1 MSNIVL
7 PTERRK
13 ATDYNPRLMV
23 LFGKPKCGKSTLMAS
38 LDNNL
43 IIDLEDGYRALDVMC
58 VQARSAADIFQIKA
72 LIDQK
77 NQENGGKNFYRFITI
92 DNATRLEEMSLIYAA
107 ALYRKTSMGQS
118 WGYKKDRIGNILMEN
133 GQKVIDPKADV
144 RQLPNGAGYLYLRQA
159 LKEMVNMFKPLCDT
173 LILVCHVKDKQIKK
187 NDEETTEMAVD
198 LAGKTGDIICGEA
211 DAIGYVSRQDKKTIL
226 SFKGGDNNIRGSRPL
241 HLREKAFVVA
251 ESDDDGNLKV
261 DMSEIF
267 PDLKENKTAN
277 TSAA

>member
-1 MSNIVL
+1 MSNIIL

-38 LDNNL
+38 LDSNL

-58 VQARSAADIFQIKA
+58 IQARNANDIYQIKA
-72 LIDQK
+72 AIEQK
-77 NQENGGKNFYRFITI
+77 NHENGDKPFYRFITI
-92 DNATRLEEMSLIYAA
+92 DNATRLEEMSLVVAA
-107 ALYRKTSMGQS
+107 GLYRKTPMGANF
-118 WGYKKDRIGNILMEN
+118 GYKKDSIGNILMDAN
-133 GQKVIDPKADV
+133 GKKVIDPKADV
-144 RQLPNGAGYLYLRQA
+144 RQLANGAGYLYLRQA
-159 LKEMVNMFKPLCDT
+159 MKEMVNMFKPLCDT

-211 DAIGYVSRQDKKTIL
+211 DAIGYVSRQDNKTIL
-226 SFKGGDNNIRGSRPL
+226 SFKGGENNIRGSRPL

-261 DMSEIF
+261 DMSDIF
-267 PDLKENKTAN
+267 PDLKEKKAV
-277 TSAA
+277 SAA

>member
-58 VQARSAADIFQIKA
+58 IQARNANDIFQIKA
-72 LIDQK
+72 AIEQK
-77 NQENGGKNFYRFITI
+77 NQENGGNFYRFITI

-107 ALYRKTSMGQS
+107 HLYRQTSMGQS

-133 GQKVIDPKADV
+133 GKKVVDPKADV

-187 NDEETTEMAVD
+187 NDEETSEMAVD

-211 DAIGYVSRQDKKTIL
+211 DAIGYVSRQENKTIL

-251 ESDDDGNLKV
+251 ESDDDGNLNV

-277 TSAA
+277 VSAA

>member
-38 LDNNL
+38 LDSNL

-58 VQARSAADIFQIKA
+58 VQARNASDIYQIKVA
-72 LIDQK
+72 IEQK
-77 NQENGGKNFYRFITI
+77 NHENGDKPFYRFITI
-92 DNATRLEEMSLIYAA
+92 DNATRLEEMSLMVAA
-107 ALYRKTSMGQS
+107 GFYRKTPMGTNF
-118 WGYKKDRIGNILMEN
+118 GYKKDSIGNILMDAN
-133 GQKVIDPKADV
+133 GKKVIDPKADV
-144 RQLPNGAGYLYLRQA
+144 RQLANGAGYLYLRQA
-159 LKEMVNMFKPLCDT
+159 MKEMVNMFKPLCDT

-211 DAIGYVSRQDKKTIL
+211 DAIGYVSRQDNKTIL
-226 SFKGGDNNIRGSRPL
+226 SFKGGENNIRGSRPL
-241 HLREKAFVVA
+241 HLREKTFVVA
-251 ESDDDGNLKV
+251 ESDDDGNLNV
-261 DMSEIF
+261 DMSQIF
-267 PDLKENKTAN
+267 PDIKKNKAN
-277 TSAA
+277 NVA

>member
-1 MSNIVL
+1 
-7 PTERRK
+7 
-13 ATDYNPRLMV
+13 
-23 LFGKPKCGKSTLMAS
+23 MAS

-72 LIDQK
+72 LIEQK
-77 NQENGGKNFYRFITI
+77 NQENGGKHFYRFITI

-107 ALYRKTSMGQS
+107 ALYRKTSMGAS

-133 GQKVIDPKADV
+133 GQKVVDPKADV

-159 LKEMVNMFKPLCDT
+159 LKEMVNMFRPLCDT
-173 LILVCHVKDKQIKK
+173 LILVCHVKDRQIRK

-226 SFKGGDNNIRGSRPL
+226 SFKGGENNIRGSRPL

-251 ESDDDGNLKV
+251 ESDDAGNLKV
-261 DMSEIF
+261 DMSEVF
-267 PDLKENKTAN
+267 PDTKRSK
-277 TSAA
+277 AAGAA

>member
-1 MSNIVL
+1 MSEFIL

-23 LFGKPKCGKSTLMAS
+23 LFGKAKSGKSTLMAS

-58 VQARSAADIFQIKA
+58 VQARSASDIYQIKSA
-72 LIDQK
+72 IEQK
-77 NQENGGKNFYRFITI
+77 NQENGGKPFYRFITI
-92 DNATRLEEMSLIYAA
+92 DNATRLEEMSLIVAA
-107 ALYRKTSMGQS
+107 GLYRRTPMGAT
-118 WGYKKDRIGNILMEN
+118 WGYKKDSIGNILVEN
-133 GQKVIDPKADV
+133 GRKVIDPKADV

-159 LKEMVNMFKPLCDT
+159 LKEMVNMFRPLCDT

-211 DAIGYVSRQDKKTIL
+211 DAIGYVSRQDNKTLIT
-226 SFKGGDNNIRGSRPL
+226 FKGGDNVIRGSRPL
-241 HLREKAFVVA
+241 HLREKVFCVA
-251 ESDDDGNLKV
+251 ESDEEGNLKV
-261 DMSEIF
+261 DMSKIF
-267 PDLKENKTAN
+267 IDTEK
-277 TSAA
+277 SAAA

>member
-23 LFGKPKCGKSTLMAS
+23 LFGKAKSGKSTLMAS
-38 LDNNL
+38 LDSNL

-58 VQARSAADIFQIKA
+58 VQARNANDIYQIKA
-72 LIDQK
+72 AVEQK
-77 NQENGGKNFYRFITI
+77 NQENGGRPFYRFITI
-92 DNATRLEEMSLIYAA
+92 DNATRLEEMSLIVAA
-107 ALYRKTSMGQS
+107 GLYRKTSKGQS
-118 WGYKKDRIGNILMEN
+118 WGYKKDSIGNILIEN
-133 GQKVIDPKADV
+133 GKKVIDPKADV

-211 DAIGYVSRQDKKTIL
+211 DAIGYVSRQGNKTLIT
-226 SFKGGDNNIRGSRPL
+226 FKGGDNVIRGSRPL
-241 HLREKAFVVA
+241 HLREKIFEVA
-251 ESDDDGNLKV
+251 ESDEDGNLKV
-261 DMSEIF
+261 DMSQIF
-267 PDLKENKTAN
+267 LDNKETAAK
-277 TSAA
+277 AA